1 MDAELIERWNRKV
14 HRNDTVYIV
23 GDFIFRCRRPPEE
36 YFDLLKGKKHLILGN
51 HDKYWLKKV
60 EVEKH
65 LESVSLMSQAFMCP
79 SKSMEFLR
87 ILWKSRDFFES
98 WTIFAHERGAWKVWF
113 YLPLTFELCRAFLFC
128 SRKHIDKS
136 SRRAYTNKCRRAS
149 TNFAGGMTNVCTSNG
164 S

>member
-23 GDFIFRCRRPPEE
+23 GDFIFRYHRPPEE

-65 LESVSLMSQAFMCP
+65 LESVSPMLYISVSGHPVVMCHYP
-79 SKSMEFLR
+79 MLT
-87 ILWKSRDFFES
+87 WPGVG
-98 WTIFAHERGAWKVWF
+98 RGRYMV
-113 YLPLTFELCRAFLFC
+113 YG
-128 SRKHIDKS
+128 HIHKQCDYGLL
-136 SRRAYTNKCRRAS
+136 AAACQQ
-149 TNFAGGMTNVCTSNG
+149 G
-164 S
+164 SDAECGHGHKRL